1 MLFIVALRVEARSI
15 WAILC
20 PICLQRSLLSEF
32 RESGRRSAIAFS
44 RGFRRRSMVLL
55 RRTSYSCSTTFIVRT
70 RLGRTALCISC
81 SATCWHCRTSISRHK
96 VSAREQIP
104 DDSVLVSPDCSRIL
118 GGDEYWRS
126 MIGLRLS
133 SSPAMSVGGGLASGL
148 DSSSESWMILR
159 PPILVDH

>member
-1 MLFIVALRVEARSI
+1 MPVEARSI

-20 PICLQRSLLSEF
+20 PICLQRFLLFVF
-32 RESGRRSAIAFS
+32 RESGGRSAIAFS
-44 RGFRRRSMVLL
+44 RGFRRSMVLL
-55 RRTSYSCSTTFIVRT
+55 RRTSYSWSTTFIVRT

-81 SATCWHCRTSISRHK
+81 SATCWHCRTSISNHT

-159 PPILVDH
+159 PPILVNH

>member
-1 MLFIVALRVEARSI
+1 MFLIVALPVEARSI

-20 PICLQRSLLSEF
+20 PICLQRSLLSVF
-32 RESGRRSAIAFS
+32 TGSGGRSAIAFS
-44 RGFRRRSMVLL
+44 RGFRRSMVLL

-81 SATCWHCRTSISRHK
+81 SATCWHYWTSISIHRLS
-96 VSAREQIP
+96 VREQIP
-104 DDSVLVSPDCSRIL
+104 DDSVLVSPNCSRIL

-126 MIGLRLS
+126 MIGLRLN

-159 PPILVDH
+159 HPIFAGH